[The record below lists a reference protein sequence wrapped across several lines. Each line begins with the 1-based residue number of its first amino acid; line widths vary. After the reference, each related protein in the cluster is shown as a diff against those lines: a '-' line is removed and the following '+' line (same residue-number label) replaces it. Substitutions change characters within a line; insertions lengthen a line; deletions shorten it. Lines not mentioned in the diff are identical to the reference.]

1 LRASAAL
8 PYAVLAVAVLAVSF
22 GAIFVRYA
30 DAPALAVAAWRM
42 ALASAVV
49 VPAALA
55 FGRRRA
61 VGEKGGVAMA
71 LGAGVLLA
79 LHFATWISSLDY
91 IPVAQSVLL
100 VNTAPVWVALIAWAT
115 GSDRPGPATWAA
127 VALVLVGGAV
137 IAGGDLVSGM
147 PGAGHALA
155 IAGAVAMS
163 GYLLLARAAQRSLP
177 FLPYV
182 ALAYGSAAV
191 TLSVALLVSGASW
204 HGFPAGTWVAL
215 AAMAGVSQLLGHG
228 GYNWSLR
235 HLRPAFV
242 AVALTGEPLLAALL
256 AWLLLGEAV
265 TAATAAGGS
274 LLLVGIALAARG
286 ERRGRGSESG

>member
-1 LRASAAL
+1 VRTAGAAL
-8 PYAVLAVAVLAVSF
+8 PYAVLALAVLAVSF

-30 DAPALAVAAWRM
+30 EAPALAVAAWRM

-55 FGRRRA
+55 FGHRRA
-61 VGEKGGVAMA
+61 VGQDNGVALA
-71 LGAGVLLA
+71 VGAGVLLA

-115 GSDRPGPATWAA
+115 GRDRPGPATW
-127 VALVLVGGAV
+127 VAILLVLVGGAV
-137 IAGGDLVSGM
+137 IAGGDVASGG
-147 PGAGHALA
+147 PGLGHALA
-155 IAGAVAMS
+155 IAGAIAMS
-163 GYLLLARAAQRSLP
+163 GYLLLARAAQHSLP

-191 TLSVALLVSGASW
+191 TLWAVTLASGTAW
-204 HGFPAGTWVAL
+204 RGFPEGTWVAL
-215 AAMAGVSQLLGHG
+215 LAMAGVSQLLGHG

-235 HLRPAFV
+235 HLPPAFV

-256 AWLLLGEAV
+256 AWLLLGEAI
-265 TAATAAGGS
+265 TAATAAGGV
-274 LLLVGIALAARG
+274 LLLAGIALAAW
-286 ERRGRGSESG
+286 GRGK